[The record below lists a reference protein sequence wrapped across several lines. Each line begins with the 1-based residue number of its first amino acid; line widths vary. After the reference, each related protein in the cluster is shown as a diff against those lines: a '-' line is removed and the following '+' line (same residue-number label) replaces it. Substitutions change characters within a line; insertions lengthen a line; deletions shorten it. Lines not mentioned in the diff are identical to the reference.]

1 MEDEVK
7 FSKEQ
12 MNALESI
19 LKIDIVPLINT
30 EIENNYIP
38 RLLVEE
44 ILKECKKEREKN
56 KDCAKDIFYQGCI
69 YTCEA
74 ILKKESK

>member
-12 MNALESI
+12 MNALEDMLRS
-19 LKIDIVPLINT
+19 DIVPLINA
-30 EIENNYIP
+30 EIENNYISK
-38 RLLVEE
+38 LLVEE
-44 ILKECKKEREKN
+44 ILKECKKEKENN
-56 KDCAKDIFYQGCI
+56 KDIVKDIFYQGCI
-69 YTCEA
+69 YTCET

>member
-1 MEDEVK
+1 MK
-7 FSKEQ
+7 
-12 MNALESI
+12 
-19 LKIDIVPLINT
+19 T
-30 EIENNYIP
+30 RIE
-38 RLLVEE
+38 LLRSN
-44 ILKECKKEREKN
+44 IKRMQERKKN